1 MRHRRQRVTLARA
14 YRGMR
19 HRAGGQARIRGA
31 GLVDR
36 VRHGAYTFPQTCR
49 ENTLA
54 TRDLIESVV
63 DGVATLTLNRP
74 DSLNALSR
82 PMLDAMI
89 AALNRWAADEDVGCV
104 VVTGAGR
111 GFCAGGDVKAMAAGR
126 PADESLDDKRRSL
139 RERMEVSR
147 ILHEMPQPTI
157 AMVNGPAAGPGLSVA
172 LACDMRFMAAGAA
185 TGTGFPHVGPS
196 GAFVAGGAP

>member
-14 YRGMR
+14 YRGLR

-36 VRHGAYTFPQTCR
+36 VWNGAYTFPQTCR

-82 PMLDAMI
+82 PMLDPMI
-89 AALNRWAADEDVGCV
+89 AARTHSDAEEDVGLV

-111 GFCAGGDVKAMAAGR
+111 GF
-126 PADESLDDKRRSL
+126 
-139 RERMEVSR
+139 
-147 ILHEMPQPTI
+147 
-157 AMVNGPAAGPGLSVA
+157 
-172 LACDMRFMAAGAA
+172 LA
-185 TGTGFPHVGPS
+185 
-196 GAFVAGGAP
+196 